1 MTHVLPRVGAAILAM
16 FALLATVLVAIPA
29 NAAPPYQTNASIDS
43 LEFQQDEIKSGSTA
57 RIDGTWSLP
66 DNPTTPAGFVVDLP
80 AELQGRVDAF
90 DLLDPDGVAMGEC
103 TVTETQIFCDFDS
116 QYLADNPL
124 NLKGTFYFW
133 VSVQTETTETKEV
146 TYDFGEVSDT
156 VTVTPPDGPCVG
168 DCEWKGQD
176 SYKWGS
182 YDRES
187 DIIQW
192 HVNIASPAGGMKG
205 GQKVTVTDLGGENIE
220 LIPGETRLAG
230 TNQFNENGQ
239 PVGWGPKPEDFY
251 TVSEDGSTV
260 SFTSEKGW
268 VYAVIYRTTVTDGG
282 KAGTYTN
289 SAKFEIEGEETV
301 IKKGEVVRQGGGG
314 TGDGDEDATP
324 TPTDTPTETPTET
337 PSPTETPT
345 ETPSPTETPTES
357 PSPTETPT
365 DTPAPTDTPSDSPAP
380 TETPTAPAPSP
391 SETPTTPGPGGD
403 LPRTGVETIG
413 TLAAGAAL
421 LAAGA
426 VTLMLVRRR
435 KISEES

>member
-16 FALLATVLVAIPA
+16 FALVATVLVAIPA
-29 NAAPPYQTNASIDS
+29 NAAPPYETNASIDS
-43 LEFQQDEIKSGSTA
+43 LKFEQDSIKSGSVA

-66 DNPTTPAGFVVDLP
+66 DNPKTPAGFVVDLP
-80 AELQGRVDAF
+80 AELQGRVDSF
-90 DLLDPDGVAMGEC
+90 DLKDPDGVSMGKC
-103 TVTETQIFCDFDS
+103 TVTNTQIFCDFDS
-116 QYLADNPL
+116 QYLQENPL

-146 TYDFGEVSDT
+146 TYDFGNVSDT

-176 SYKWGS
+176 SYKWGN
-182 YDRES
+182 YDRENNV
-187 DIIQW
+187 IQW
-192 HVNIASPAGGMKG
+192 HVNIKSPAGGMKG
-205 GQKVTVTDLGGENIE
+205 GEKVTVTDLGGENIE
-220 LIPGETRLAG
+220 IIPGETRLSG

-239 PVGWGPKPEDFY
+239 PTGWSPKPADFY
-251 TVSEDGSTV
+251 TVSEDGKTV
-260 SFTSEKGW
+260 SFTSEPGW

-282 KAGTYTN
+282 KSEEYTN
-289 SAKFEIEGEETV
+289 SAQFEIEGEETV
-301 IKKGEVVRQGGGG
+301 IKKGKVVRQGGGG
-314 TGDGDEDATP
+314 TGDGDQDT
-324 TPTDTPTETPTET
+324 TPTETPTT
-337 PSPTETPT
+337 PAPTDTPTTPAPTETPT
-345 ETPSPTETPTES
+345 
-357 PSPTETPT
+357 
-365 DTPAPTDTPSDSPAP
+365 TPAPTDTPS
-380 TETPTAPAPSP
+380 ETPTDTPTTPAPSETPTTPAPSP

-403 LPRTGVETIG
+403 LPRTGVETLG